1 MKKFISFLVLCLSF
15 MGAIGGI
22 GYTIY
27 DGAYPIAVGVAALT
41 YLAWPQIKKYFT
53 NLML

>member
-27 DGAYPIAVGVAALT
+27 DGAYPHSRRCGCADVPGMASDQEV
-41 YLAWPQIKKYFT
+41 FH
-53 NLML
+53 